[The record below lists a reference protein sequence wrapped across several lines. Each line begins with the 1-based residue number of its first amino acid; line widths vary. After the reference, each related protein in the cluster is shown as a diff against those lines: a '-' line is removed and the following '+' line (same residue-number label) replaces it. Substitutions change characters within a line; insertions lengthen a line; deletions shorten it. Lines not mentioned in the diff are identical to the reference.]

1 LETGPEAL
9 AEEGAFRFCVNA
21 CAARGVL
28 FDMLKGKAPL
38 IFGVVLAVL
47 AFIVGWSGLQKQRAD
62 VRKGWNL
69 MPVVVAG
76 VDISEGTVVTID
88 MISQRSIP
96 DQFVTSSVI
105 KPDSANYVVGQKVMV
120 ALQAGDPLL
129 WSQFETTRANERLS
143 NTVMNRTRAVT
154 IEARSTAAVGGFVRP
169 NDHVDVIGTFKDPQR
184 DEMVAFTLLQNVIVL
199 ATGKITG
206 NTNVNL
212 VPENERAYG
221 NVTLLVVPQEGEI
234 LTLAQELGSLSL
246 MLRNANDLETI
257 DASLPTSVSTLFDGE
272 KRKRQKEIRDT
283 ITIIRGNVARQ
294 EKE

>member
-1 LETGPEAL
+1 
-9 AEEGAFRFCVNA
+9 
-21 CAARGVL
+21 
-28 FDMLKGKAPL
+28 
-38 IFGVVLAVL
+38 
-47 AFIVGWSGLQKQRAD
+47 
-62 VRKGWNL
+62 
-69 MPVVVAG
+69 
-76 VDISEGTVVTID
+76 
-88 MISQRSIP
+88 
-96 DQFVTSSVI
+96 
-105 KPDSANYVVGQKVMV
+105 
-120 ALQAGDPLL
+120 
-129 WSQFETTRANERLS
+129 
-143 NTVMNRTRAVT
+143 
-154 IEARSTAAVGGFVRP
+154 
-169 NDHVDVIGTFKDPQR
+169 
-184 DEMVAFTLLQNVIVL
+184 MVAFTLLQNVIVL

-246 MLRNANDLETI
+246 MLRNANDLETV